1 MPTTER
7 ERIQAGQGPPEENP
21 TGSDL
26 VRQWIQSRVAADG
39 PMREA
44 AARRTTDPGTPGSD
58 DAGMDALMVLTRQHN
73 QVNAL
78 VKQLSAIPGHAK
90 GGTGEDLSQ
99 RKSIVDLIT
108 VYLSGHEAAEE
119 AYLWPAVREVLPDGD
134 RWAEGALAQEA
145 EGKDTL
151 TALGKLDPGTDE
163 FDSLAA
169 QLVAQLRKHV
179 AYEEQVFHRL
189 RAAMPDRERE
199 KLGRKLFAAA
209 RRGPTRPHPHAPA
222 KPAAAAKAAAAGAA
236 PLDKARDLMDNRP
249 AARRGKPE

>member
-21 TGSDL
+21 TGSER

-44 AARRTTDPGTPGSD
+44 AARRTAEPRRPGGD

-73 QVNAL
+73 QVSAL
-78 VKQLSAIPGHAK
+78 VKQLAAIPGHSK

-108 VYLSGHEAAEE
+108 MHLTGHEAAEE
-119 AYLWPAVREVLPDGD
+119 MYFWPAVREVLPDGD

-145 EGKDTL
+145 ESRDTL
-151 TALGKLDPGTDE
+151 TALGTLDPGTGE
-163 FDSLAA
+163 FDALAA
-169 QLVAQLRKHV
+169 RLTAQLRKHV

-189 RAAMPDRERE
+189 RTAMPDQERE
-199 KLGRKLFAAA
+199 ELGRKLFAAA
-209 RRGPTRPHPHAPA
+209 KRE
-222 KPAAAAKAAAAGAA
+222 PAA
-236 PLDKARDLMDNRP
+236 PPDKARDLMENRP
-249 AARRGKPE
+249 AARKGKPE